1 MITQPTKGLTTIEEV
16 MTHVLTDTF
25 YKGYSWSFYLER
37 GTKKEGDNSFIKEE
51 IFSHYIEAVLN
62 MDKDRVLELCAN
74 EEFKYYSAAMIRNLA
89 INKSSP
95 LNIENRRVSKSK
107 HDTGVISL
115 GVVNLDLD
123 KIESLSDTELHHY
136 NQEQSETLLDDIGE
150 FLNDAAKESKENWY
164 DMQVFNL
171 YYNKH
176 NSYRKMA
183 KETEIPV
190 SSLYYSVKKSKQ
202 RIKNEFETQ
211 YNNILKDGTD

>member
-1 MITQPTKGLTTIEEV
+1 MITQTTKGLTTIEEV
-16 MTHVLTDTF
+16 LTHITIDTF
-25 YKGYSWSFYLER
+25 YRGYSYSFVSKYHPY
-37 GTKKEGDNSFIKEE
+37 KQEE
-51 IFSHYIEAVLN
+51 LFSCFVEAVLN
-62 MDKDRVLELCAN
+62 MNPERVLELCKI
-74 EEFKYYSAAMIRNLA
+74 EEFKYYSAAIIRNLVFK
-89 INKSSP
+89 KSSSF
-95 LNIENRRVSKSK
+95 NKYNN
-107 HDTGVISL
+107 DTVLEFNERTMDRSDEPI
-115 GVVNLDLD
+115 
-123 KIESLSDTELHHY
+123 LSHY

-202 RIKNEFETQ
+202 RIRNEFETQ